1 MVHPYHPIFGQVC
14 FFVDARVCFLKM
26 LYDPVSLVKW
36 FVMVFLF
43 PSMLK
48 LLEGRICERAIPG
61 LEASREPRQFQA
73 EHNEGVC
80 WDPSCVEIA
89 SGKALMFYDIF

>member
-1 MVHPYHPIFGQVC
+1 
-14 FFVDARVCFLKM
+14 
-26 LYDPVSLVKW
+26 
-36 FVMVFLF
+36 
-43 PSMLK
+43 MLK